1 MRQSGIRRHPA
12 LHIAFDADNQRR
24 VHMVQRFVGLACGQ
38 IDRGKM
44 GVKPTS
50 DGAVGAADVTVQR
63 CFEDGDR
70 QGGIPGLHRRQ
81 CGKSGRKGP
90 PGYGVFSC
98 SGRNGLFLSARKG
111 KVVEC
116 LSGAALKI
124 LIQADIRHRVGQKRR
139 ITPHPVRGP
148 GLLALAGKAKTSLS
162 FLKRLHIRIVK

>member
-1 MRQSGIRRHPA
+1 
-12 LHIAFDADNQRR
+12 
-24 VHMVQRFVGLACGQ
+24 MVQRFVGLACGQ

-90 PGYGVFSC
+90 RGMVFSPAPVETGC
-98 SGRNGLFLSARKG
+98 SCPPAKG